1 MSMTAEEILE
11 NEWNKNKNTCPF
23 NEIYVGEKIAM
34 HKAMIE
40 FAKYHVTE
48 FAKAICNGTLDDI
61 TTWDGNPYTGEGSES
76 LDHDKVRAVYPVSK
90 IE

>member
-1 MSMTAEEILE
+1 MTAEEILE
-11 NEWNKNKNTCPF
+11 NEWNKNKNNCPF
-23 NEIYVGEKIAM
+23 NEIYVGEKIAI

-40 FAKYHVTE
+40 FAKYHVIE

>member
-11 NEWNKNKNTCPF
+11 NEWNKNKNNCPF
-23 NEIYVGEKIAM
+23 NEIYVGEKIAI
-34 HKAMIE
+34 HKAMI
-40 FAKYHVTE
+40 E

-61 TTWDGNPYTGEGSES
+61 TTWDGNSYTGEGSES